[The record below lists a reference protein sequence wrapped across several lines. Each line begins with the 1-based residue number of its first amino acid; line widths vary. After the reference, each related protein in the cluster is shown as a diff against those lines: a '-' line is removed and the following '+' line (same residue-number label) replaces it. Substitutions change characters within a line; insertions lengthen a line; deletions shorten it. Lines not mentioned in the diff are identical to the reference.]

1 MYPITKREAR
11 SVSNRNVE
19 MRDRQQRNNL
29 VSTIM
34 GQTWDKQV
42 PDNVDYSQQC
52 YHQIYLEGRNA
63 KLMTY
68 LWHRS
73 VQLIN

>member
-52 YHQIYLEGRNA
+52 TIKSILKVVMPSWWPIYDTGLFS
-63 KLMTY
+63 
-68 LWHRS
+68 W
-73 VQLIN
+73 